1 MLIFGL
7 IGALFAGSGI
17 LAQDGLELGKTG
29 GIVAP
34 NYIIAAKPPTN
45 VSLAINTFDLDKR
58 NVTARSLYGIM
69 HEDISHSG
77 DGGIYAELL
86 INRAFQ
92 GEPQPISYR
101 LLVLTSRYRDQRQ
114 RQSGSALPSDFDRL
128 VGGWRRRCS

>member
-1 MLIFGL
+1 MFKTGL
-7 IGALFAGSGI
+7 VTTLLVIAGT
-17 LAQDGLELGKTG
+17 LAQSDLNLGEQG

-34 NYIIAAKPPTN
+34 NYIISAKPPAN
-45 VSLAINTFDLDKR
+45 VSLAINTYDVDKR

-92 GEPQPISYR
+92 GKVP
-101 LLVLTSRYRDQRQ
+101 LLDDFQMLKRRYRNQCKRQ
-114 RQSGSALPSDFDRL
+114 PR
-128 VGGWRRRCS
+128 

>member
-1 MLIFGL
+1 MFKTGFITALL
-7 IGALFAGSGI
+7 AGAGI
-17 LAQDGLELGKTG
+17 LAQSDLNLGETG

-34 NYIIAAKPPTN
+34 NYIISAKPPQN
-45 VSLAINTFDLDKR
+45 VSLSINTYDVEKR

-92 GEPQPISYR
+92 GGPGACPFLIRDVDLKVPKSTPTTIPSSHTKR
-101 LLVLTSRYRDQRQ
+101 L
-114 RQSGSALPSDFDRL
+114 
-128 VGGWRRRCS
+128 

>member
-1 MLIFGL
+1 MMATYGFLL
-7 IGALFAGSGI
+7 SLLAVTGI
-17 LAQDGLELGKTG
+17 LAQDDLNLGEKG

-34 NYIIAAKPPTN
+34 NYIISARAPTN
-45 VSLAINTFDLDKR
+45 VSLVISTFDIEHR

-92 GEPQPISYR
+92 G
-101 LLVLTSRYRDQRQ
+101 
-114 RQSGSALPSDFDRL
+114 GSQTRPH
-128 VGGWRRRCS
+128 